1 MNAVTAAL
9 AERPLDA
16 SQVGEIFA
24 AWQIAPDAL
33 MLLGWQREKPAR
45 DGAVALQRGR
55 GQRGRF
61 TCIAWRSQEAGAE
74 AYRFLAAVRL
84 PHGADAHCGE
94 TLLLTARGR
103 RRGCWRACWPLP
115 RSRDLRG

>member
-1 MNAVTAAL
+1 MNAVTTAL

-24 AWQIAPDAL
+24 AWQIAPDPL

-61 TCIAWRSQEAGAE
+61 TCIAWRFQEAGAE
-74 AYRFLAAVRL
+74 ASL
-84 PHGADAHCGE
+84 
-94 TLLLTARGR
+94 
-103 RRGCWRACWPLP
+103 LP
-115 RSRDLRG
+115 RSVYRTARMRAAARRFC